1 MISAQALLFDMDGTL
16 VDSGPAIQQCWD
28 QWVDEYDIDRTRFD
42 QVIGHGIPARQIAAQ
57 LLPADTVAAAT
68 DRLEQLE
75 IDRAPDLRVLPGT
88 RELLA
93 SLPDDAWAVVT
104 SCTRPLA
111 EARIKA
117 VGIDP
122 PLLITADDVTT
133 GKPAPEPYLTA
144 ARRLGA
150 DPAHTI
156 AFEDAPAGLASAR
169 AAGTRTVAVTTTT
182 AADQLHGHAD
192 TVVTDLSHV
201 ECAPALE
208 PPVEIHIH
216 TT

>member
-16 VDSGPAIQQCWD
+16 VDSGPAIEECWA
-28 QWVDEYDIDRTRFD
+28 QWVAEYRIDRDRFAE
-42 QVIGHGIPARQIAAQ
+42 VVGHGIPARQIAAR
-57 LLPADTVAAAT
+57 LLPAEQVDAAV

-75 IDRAPDLRVLPGT
+75 IDRAPSLRVLPGT
-88 RELLA
+88 RELVA

-122 PLLITADDVTT
+122 PMLVTADDVAT
-133 GKPAPEPYLTA
+133 GKPDPEPYLLA
-144 ARRLGA
+144 ARRLGV
-150 DPAHTI
+150 DPAECV

-169 AAGTRTVAVTTTT
+169 AAGVFAVALTTT
-182 AADQLHGHAD
+182 APAAALEAGAD
-192 TVVTDLSHV
+192 VVVGDLSSV
-201 ECAPALE
+201 ECDPAPQR
-208 PPVEIHIH
+208 PVTVHIAV
-216 TT
+216 